1 MADLES
7 THNFFGKVEMNLF
20 RAIDANINRASEGLR
35 VLEDAC
41 RFIYGRQALATEFK
55 TLRHELR
62 NLWNGASEECI
73 TQRDVG
79 ADEGRE
85 VEGLREYARENVR
98 EIVISNSKRVQE
110 ALRSLEEFY
119 KCESGETARQV
130 EAIRYRC
137 YHLEQTL
144 LVARKFPWPCI
155 NVLLT
160 KSLCALPPLEVLEQV
175 CASGADVLQLREKE
189 MEDGAFLDWIFA
201 AKEVADRF
209 QVPIIVNDRL
219 HLVQITNV
227 AGVHLGQG
235 DVPTAYARPLL
246 QPGQWLGRSTHNIHQ
261 ARQAQNEKVDYIGV
275 GPLYLT
281 QTKVH
286 RSAVGLSYLMEVQS
300 EMRIPYVGIGAVNRE
315 HLQEILSVK
324 PRGLAICSA
333 VIGHAQPGNET
344 AFYKQALKNSLLEN
358 SEKVGID

>member
-1 MADLES
+1 
-7 THNFFGKVEMNLF
+7 MNLF

-55 TLRHELR
+55 NMRHELR
-62 NLWNGASEECI
+62 KLWSEASENCI
-73 TQRDVG
+73 TQRNVD

-98 EIVISNSKRVQE
+98 EIYISNSKRVQE

-119 KCESGETARQV
+119 KCESGEKARQI
-130 EAIRYRC
+130 ELIRYRC
-137 YHLEQTL
+137 YQLEQTL
-144 LVARKFPWPCI
+144 LVGRTFPWPCI

-160 KSLCALPPLEVLEQV
+160 KSLCTLPPFEVLEQV
-175 CASGADVLQLREKE
+175 CASGADLLQLREKE

-201 AKEVADRF
+201 AKEVADRY

-219 HLVQITNV
+219 HLVQISNV

-235 DVPTAYARPLL
+235 DVPTNYARPLL
-246 QPGQWLGRSTHNIHQ
+246 RPGQWLGRSTHNIHQ
-261 ARQAQNEKVDYIGV
+261 ARQAQSEKADYIGV

-286 RSAVGLSYLMEVQS
+286 RSAVGLSYLREVES
-300 EMRIPYVGIGAVNRE
+300 EIRIPYVGIGAVNRE
-315 HLQEILSVK
+315 HLQEILSAQ

-333 VIGHAQPGNET
+333 VIGHAEPGHET
-344 AFYKQALKNSLLEN
+344 AFYKQALKNSLIGS
-358 SEKVGID
+358 SEKTGD